1 MSGANDM
8 NLKEMIQE
16 AVKEALK
23 EKGTVVATAKSK
35 DKSSKDVQPL
45 DATRGMGP
53 HLQDPRCNPDQWPCY
68 NQHVPWTSS
77 NRFGEWT
84 DCQKCGV
91 RLKYIPRKGTSGQS
105 TKMDLPANVVAT
117 LEHLRMEGVKAEDM
131 DHYLVRKTLKLIV
144 AQEALKVTKKTI
156 PKSKA
161 YPPKEKLPKQE
172 IPPENI
178 QIHSGDD
185 EETAFSMVE
194 ESTATEKRKSK
205 SSTTG

>member
-1 MSGANDM
+1 
-8 NLKEMIQE
+8 
-16 AVKEALK
+16 
-23 EKGTVVATAKSK
+23 
-35 DKSSKDVQPL
+35 
-45 DATRGMGP
+45 
-53 HLQDPRCNPDQWPCY
+53 
-68 NQHVPWTSS
+68 
-77 NRFGEWT
+77 
-84 DCQKCGV
+84 
-91 RLKYIPRKGTSGQS
+91 
-105 TKMDLPANVVAT
+105 MDLPANVVAT

-131 DHYLVRKTLKLIV
+131 DHYLVKKTLKLIV

-178 QIHSGDD
+178 QIHSGDE